1 MLRRP
6 FLVVCAALLVVA
18 VIQTPSASSVE
29 ARPPAGPAP
38 EGRRTFGNFLRAVA
52 VDPDGNVYVT
62 GSRHEH
68 MILRKYSPT
77 GAILWT
83 RAWSPNDAWAAG
95 RGLAIGGGGSVYL
108 AGGVGVAGYEGGAWF
123 IRKYSSSG
131 ELLWRRATPD
141 WREGAT
147 TAISGIAVGG
157 RRVVV
162 SGFDHGCCGE
172 SFWHDGWVRAYGYDG
187 TLAWVKDFEPP
198 FLSRTIDAA
207 NDVAVNA
214 HGSAF
219 VVGWV
224 SRRHQLESD
233 RTEPERSEHDIVL
246 QRLDRSGRLVWTRV
260 LDDKQ
265 KRDRDEALAVDL
277 LDGRLAVA
285 GTIWL
290 GEHVGRAWLA
300 SFTTGGRLDWQRAW
314 STERRQAIPADV
326 AFDGSGISVVGDRI
340 RRHGC
345 SLFLRR
351 FTSGGAA
358 LWESQVEDRPQVSG
372 SGVDARA
379 DAEVFVVG
387 SGSTRQRTDG
397 YVWRFGI

>member
-6 FLVVCAALLVVA
+6 VLIVFTALLVVA
-18 VIQTPSASSVE
+18 VLEAPFTSSVE

-38 EGRRTFGNFLRAVA
+38 EWHRAFGNFLRAVA

-77 GAILWT
+77 GATLWT
-83 RAWSPNDAWAAG
+83 RAWGPNNAWAVG
-95 RGLAIGGGGSVYL
+95 RDLAIGGGSVYV

-141 WREGAT
+141 WRDGT
-147 TAISGIAVGG
+147 STAISGIAVGG

-198 FLSRTIDAA
+198 LLSRTIDAA

-246 QRLDRSGRLVWTRV
+246 QRLDTSGDAVWTRV

-265 KRDRDEALAVDL
+265 KRDRDEARSVDL
-277 LDGRLAVA
+277 LGRHLAVT
-285 GTIWL
+285 GEIWR
-290 GEHVGRAWLA
+290 GERVGRAWLA
-300 SFTTGGRLDWQRAW
+300 GFTTGGRLEWQRAW
-314 STERRQAIPADV
+314 ATEQRPAIPQDV
-326 AFDGSGISVVGDRI
+326 AFDGSGISVAGSRTL
-340 RRHGC
+340 RHG
-345 SLFLRR
+345 SDLFLRR
-351 FTSGGAA
+351 FTTGGAV
-358 LWESQVEDRPQVSG
+358 LWETLVEDRTWMSG
-372 SGVDARA
+372 DGVGAGTGTA
-379 DAEVFVVG
+379 YVVG
-387 SGSTRQRTDG
+387 AGTGRSQERSDG
-397 YVWRFGI
+397 FLWRVRV